1 MPARYSDLEGRA
13 VAVTGGASGI
23 GAAIVEAFADQG
35 ARVGFLDVDIG
46 AAEALADQIERRGDP
61 KPVFRPCDLTDPAAL
76 RLALADLADT
86 VGPLRVLVN
95 NAGND
100 DRHSPE
106 SIDPAYW
113 RNRLAVN
120 LDHHF
125 FAAQAVAPGMTAAG
139 GGAIVNMGS
148 IAWVLGMADLP
159 AYATAK
165 AGIVGLTKSL
175 ARAWG
180 GDGIRVNCIMPGA
193 ILTERQRRL
202 WLTADYEAE
211 IMARQS
217 LKRHLL
223 PDEVAA
229 LAVFLASSSASA
241 ITGQAHVIDG
251 GWI

>member
-1 MPARYSDLEGRA
+1 MPACYSDLDSRP

-23 GAAIVEAFADQG
+23 GAAIVDAFAAQG
-35 ARVGFLDVDIG
+35 ARVGILDVDTD
-46 AAEALADQIERRGDP
+46 AAETLVVEIEQRGDP
-61 KPVFRPCDLTDPAAL
+61 KPLFRRCDLTDTDAL
-76 RLALADLADT
+76 GSTFAALADDL
-86 VGPLRVLVN
+86 GPLRVLVN

-100 DRHSPE
+100 DRHNPD
-106 SIDPAYW
+106 SIDAAYW
-113 RNRLAVN
+113 RDRLAVN
-120 LDHHF
+120 LDHQF
-125 FAAQAVAPGMTAAG
+125 FAAQAVAPGMKAAG

-229 LAVFLASSSASA
+229 LAVFLASDSASA
-241 ITGQAHVIDG
+241 ITGQTHVIDG